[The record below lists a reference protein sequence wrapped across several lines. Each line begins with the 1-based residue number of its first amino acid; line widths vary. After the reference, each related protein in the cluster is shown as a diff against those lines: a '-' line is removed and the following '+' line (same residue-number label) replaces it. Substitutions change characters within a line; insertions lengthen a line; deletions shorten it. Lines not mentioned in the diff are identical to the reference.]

1 MLKEKY
7 VDRNTLDVRGQ
18 TPLVITASFNFTEA
32 AKELFD
38 DTNTSVEPIL
48 LNDDIN
54 STDLI
59 IVNGEP
65 INIRTCILLDAIY
78 ESGNTALHYFPF
90 WK

>member
-32 AKELFD
+32 AKELLD